1 MLALCIAA
9 VPVAADSKTKELAR
23 DYEKELAACQAR
35 ADGATRVTV
44 GTQALVEAGQ
54 TQYAADLATLRAG
67 LAQLQAYCAE
77 LIATLDLLGAD
88 PRASYRSLERKID
101 EHDNRIRKFRQSSK
115 KVLDDIAPIFARM
128 IPQINA
134 RSDASAPAAKKVH
147 VKFPSGRAID
157 APALAGTY
165 RVSGSE
171 AVDVVEYQEANAS
184 VTVSAKLVAATT
196 CEQQRRALAAKY
208 ARDVSATDATKAL
221 GLAWYIAYT
230 KDARWFHVACRA
242 AGSSALVA
250 MLDEPAAGGA
260 GPDLEPVL
268 AAMISARP

>member
-1 MLALCIAA
+1 MLALCVAS
-9 VPVAADSKTKELAR
+9 VPVAADSRTKELAR

-35 ADGATRVTV
+35 ADGATRVTT
-44 GTQALVEAGQ
+44 GTAALVDAGQ
-54 TQYAADLATLRAG
+54 TQYAADLTTLRAG

-88 PRASYRSLERKID
+88 PSASYRSLERKID
-101 EHDNRIRKFRQSSK
+101 DHDNRIRKFRQVSK
-115 KVLDDIAPIFARM
+115 KVLDDLSPVFARM

-134 RSDASAPAAKKVH
+134 RSEAPAPAAKQVH

-157 APALAGTY
+157 APALAGTF

-171 AVDVVEYQEANAS
+171 AIDIVEYQEAKLS

-196 CEQQRRALAAKY
+196 CEQQRRALAAKD
-208 ARDVSATDATKAL
+208 ARDVSATDATRPL

-230 KDARWFHVACRA
+230 KDSRWFHVACRA
-242 AGSSALVA
+242 AGSGALIA
-250 MLDEPAAGGA
+250 MLDEPVAGGP

-268 AAMISARP
+268 AAVIAARP